1 MRLERT
7 LDALAAAALQE
18 ALGLDEAPPAL
29 IRKTQD
35 PKFGDFQ
42 VNGVMALAKRQKA
55 NPRELAAPV
64 AERLAALPAIAKA
77 EVAGPGFVNLTLD
90 PAWLGTRLSED
101 AGDGRLGV
109 DPVETSETIVVDFSS
124 PNIAKQMHVGHLRS
138 TILGQALVQL
148 LRCIGH
154 RVIGDNH
161 LGDWGTQFG
170 LLIVGLRTFG
180 DEAALEADAIVELER
195 VYKAASARAKEDEAF
210 AAEAR
215 AELAKLQQ
223 GDPDNRAT
231 WERMVATTR
240 ETLDTIYARL
250 GTTFDEWL
258 GESAY
263 DAMLPGVVGELE
275 AKGIAREDEGA
286 LCVFLNE
293 LDPAAIDGALPDAIP
308 KKLKK
313 NGTPF
318 IVRKSDGAFLYSTTD
333 IATILHRRDVFDAD
347 RSVYVVGAPQGLHF
361 RQLFATVRLLGV
373 DMALEHVAFGQILD
387 AETGKILRTR
397 GGTTVTLRSLLDEAE
412 ERAREKI
419 EEQRAEGRL
428 RIADADMDEAV
439 ATIGIGAVK
448 YVDLQQNRLTDY
460 RFDFDKMVSFSGNA
474 GPYLQYQYARIRSIF
489 RKGEVDWETPAGA
502 IVPEEPSELTLAKTL
517 LRFGDVVHEAAE
529 TYQPHLLCGHL
540 YDVAQA
546 FSRFYTACP
555 VLDAAGL
562 DAEGAT
568 RTSRLAL
575 TQLSGRQLEEGLAL
589 LGIGVLARM

>member
-7 LDALAAAALQE
+7 LAALAADALRE
-18 ALGLDEAPPAL
+18 ALDLPETPPAL
-29 IRKTQD
+29 LRKTQD
-35 PKFGDFQ
+35 AKFGDFQ

-55 NPRELAAPV
+55 NPRELAGPV
-64 AERLAALPAIAKA
+64 AERLASLPAIAKA

-90 PAWLGTRLSED
+90 PAWVGERLSDD
-101 AGDGRLGV
+101 ATDGRLGV
-109 DPVETSETIVVDFSS
+109 GPVETPETIVVDFSS

-148 LRCIGH
+148 LRRIGH

-170 LLIVGLRTFG
+170 LLIVGLRAFG
-180 DEAALEADAIVELER
+180 DEVALEADAIGELER

-223 GDPDNRAT
+223 GDASNRAT

-263 DAMLPGVVGELE
+263 DAMLPAVVAQLE
-275 AKGIAREDEGA
+275 ARGIAREDEGA
-286 LCVFLNE
+286 LCVFLHE
-293 LDPAAIDGALPDAIP
+293 LDPAAIEGALPDAIP

-313 NGTPF
+313 NKTPF
-318 IVRKSDGAFLYSTTD
+318 IVRKKDGAFLYSTTD
-333 IATILHRRDVFDAD
+333 IATILHRRDVFEAD

-361 RQLFATVRLLGV
+361 QQLFATARLLGV
-373 DMALEHVAFGQILD
+373 DMTLAHVAFGQVLD

-412 ERAREKI
+412 LRAREKI
-419 EEQRAEGRL
+419 EEQRQQGRL
-428 RIADADMDEAV
+428 RIADEDMDEAV
-439 ATIGIGAVK
+439 RTIGIGAVK

-460 RFDFDKMVSFSGNA
+460 RFDSDKMVSFSGNA

-489 RKGEVDWETPAGA
+489 RKGEVDWEAAPGA
-502 IVPEEPSELTLAKTL
+502 IAPEEPSELALAKTL
-517 LRFGDVVHEAAE
+517 LRFADVVHEAAE
-529 TYQPHLLCGHL
+529 SYQPHLLCAHL

-546 FSRFYTACP
+546 FSRFYTECP
-555 VLDAAGL
+555 VLDAR
-562 DAEGAT
+562 GAT
-568 RTSRLAL
+568 RASRLAL
-575 TQLSGRQLEEGLAL
+575 TQLSGRQLEEGLGL
-589 LGIGVLARM
+589 LGIGVLDRM